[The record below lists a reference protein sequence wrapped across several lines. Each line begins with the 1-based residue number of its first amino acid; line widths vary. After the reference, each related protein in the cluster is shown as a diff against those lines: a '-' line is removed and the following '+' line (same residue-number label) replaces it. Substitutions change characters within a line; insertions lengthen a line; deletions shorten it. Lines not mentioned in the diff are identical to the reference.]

1 VAIPQVI
8 GQLADATNGQPFT
21 AKKSPPLWTITKK
34 PTAPAG
40 GVIVEP

>member
-21 AKKSPPLWTITKK
+21 AKKSPPLWTFTKL
-34 PTAPAG
+34 PTKPAG